1 MKLRYLRAVAVSG
14 FAVIALT
21 GASGSGCS
29 GDSGEQGSGSEA
41 TPTADTSTS
50 EDAAGDARKDVEIS
64 NCAYTEKRGITAR
77 LSATNGSATATF
89 TYKVTVKFTA
99 PDGTPLATQTPSL
112 PYVRPGRTD
121 SADVATPYT
130 PKPGASTTG
139 AKCEV
144 TEAVRSIG

>member
-1 MKLRYLRAVAVSG
+1 MKLRYLRAAAVSG

-29 GDSGEQGSGSEA
+29 SDSGEQGSGSDA
-41 TPTADTSTS
+41 TPTAGTATG
-50 EDAAGDARKDVEIS
+50 EDDAGDARRDVEIS
-64 NCAYTEKRGITAR
+64 NCAYADKKGITAQ
-77 LSATNGSATATF
+77 LSATNGSATASY

-121 SADVATPYT
+121 TADVATPYT

-139 AKCEV
+139 AKCEITDV
-144 TEAVRSIG
+144 VRSIG

>member
-1 MKLRYLRAVAVSG
+1 MKLRYLRAAAVSG

-29 GDSGEQGSGSEA
+29 GDSGEQGSGSDA
-41 TPTADTSTS
+41 TPTAGTPAGD
-50 EDAAGDARKDVEIS
+50 DAGDARKDVEIS
-64 NCAYTEKRGITAR
+64 NCGYVDKKGVTAQ
-77 LSATNGSATATF
+77 LSATNGSATATY

-121 SADVATPYT
+121 TADVATPYA
-130 PKPGASTTG
+130 PKAGAATTG
-139 AKCEV
+139 AKCEITDV
-144 TEAVRSIG
+144 VRSIG